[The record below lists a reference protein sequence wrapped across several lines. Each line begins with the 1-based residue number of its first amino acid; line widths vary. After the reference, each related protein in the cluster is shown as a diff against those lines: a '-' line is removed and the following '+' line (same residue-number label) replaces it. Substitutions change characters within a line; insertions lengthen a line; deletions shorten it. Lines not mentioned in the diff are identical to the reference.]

1 MPSYEGN
8 YRNEPLTAPTL
19 NIFLFCFA
27 AACALYEEF
36 WMNYISWLESRE
48 ESEERTEK
56 LRRAFRRACTSHLPN
71 KVRNRTIGHETNKR
85 EGKYRHC

>member
-1 MPSYEGN
+1 M
-8 YRNEPLTAPTL
+8 
-19 NIFLFCFA
+19 

-71 KVRNRTIGHETNKR
+71 KVRTRTIEKETDRR
-85 EGKYRHC
+85 EGKGRRCWLGDILECRISH